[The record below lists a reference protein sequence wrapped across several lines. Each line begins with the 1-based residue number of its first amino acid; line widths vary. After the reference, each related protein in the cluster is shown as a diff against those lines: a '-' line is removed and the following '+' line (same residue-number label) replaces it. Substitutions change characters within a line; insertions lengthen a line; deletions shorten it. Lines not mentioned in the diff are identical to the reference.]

1 MLVGI
6 EVFKLIDP
14 VEDVGHELLE
24 EDAGRH
30 PDLTAQT
37 PGNSAGQFV
46 DVRIISL
53 GRQPLGSGG
62 MGEVRAAA
70 GCGRG
75 EGPRAAAGNPYRSA
89 NQTRGGGAE
98 EMNV

>member
-1 MLVGI
+1 MPLAAGT
-6 EVFKLIDP
+6 KLGP
-14 VEDVGHELLE
+14 YE
-24 EDAGRH
+24 
-30 PDLTAQT
+30 
-37 PGNSAGQFV
+37 
-46 DVRIISL
+46 IIA
-53 GRQPLGSGG
+53 PLGSGG